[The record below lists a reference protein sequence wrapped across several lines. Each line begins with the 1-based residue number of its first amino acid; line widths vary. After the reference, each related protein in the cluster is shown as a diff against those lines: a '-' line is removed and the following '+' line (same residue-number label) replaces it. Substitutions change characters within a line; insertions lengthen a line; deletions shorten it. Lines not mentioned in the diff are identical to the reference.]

1 MSTKSLQKM
10 VKPIFLMSFLLL
22 FNDCSRNPVTGKRE
36 FLLMSESQE
45 LALGKESDPQVLGEF
60 GMYPDSN
67 IQRYINERGQA
78 MAKISHR
85 PNVPFQF
92 KVVDSDVVNAF
103 AVPGGYVY
111 FTRGIMAHLNSEA
124 QLMGVL
130 GHEIG
135 HITARHSAEQYTS
148 QTFTQLGLVIG
159 MIAFPKFQQFG
170 DLANTGLQLLFLKFS
185 RNHETQADELGVQ
198 YSSKLGYDAHEM
210 AAFFN
215 TLGRLSAGED
225 GSQRIPTFMSSHPD
239 PGDRFTKV
247 NALATDF
254 QLKNQGTYKA
264 ERESFLRLVDGIT
277 YGEDPRQG
285 YVQSNT
291 FYHPELKFQFP
302 VPTGWKYVNTPSQV
316 QMASPDQKAMM
327 LMTLS
332 GEKTL
337 DAAAQGVVKEYNLK
351 VLDQRNVQINGM
363 QAIVQIADQ
372 IPANQQ
378 QGVQQGQ
385 AMTPTNNRRGNNNG
399 NGMTKTNGQGQT
411 NNGGGQPSGTKS
423 APTAPADQ
431 GGQSGQI
438 PSTSGNQGGN
448 TGGQSG
454 QSQGQGQPQTQGQA
468 AQTVRVQSVLIQYN
482 GLIYRFHG
490 IAQGVDFPA
499 NEALFTNTMRGF
511 NTLNDPSKLNVQA
524 DHVRLRTVMFDA
536 TLNEAL
542 RSFGIAES
550 KHKEISILNG
560 LALTDRVSSGTLLKV
575 IGK

>member
-1 MSTKSLQKM
+1 MSFKSLNKL
-10 VKPIFLMSFLLL
+10 VKPVALLGFLVF
-22 FNDCSRNPVTGKRE
+22 FNDCARNPVTGKRQ
-36 FLLMSESQE
+36 FSLMSEGQE
-45 LALGKESDPQVLGEF
+45 LALGKESDPQVLAEF
-60 GMYPDSN
+60 GEYPDSN
-67 IQRYINERGQA
+67 MQRYLDERGQA

-85 PNVPFQF
+85 PNLPFHF

-135 HITARHSAEQYTS
+135 HVTARHSAQQYTN

-170 DLANTGLQLLFLKFS
+170 DLASTGLQLMFLKFS
-185 RNHETQADELGVQ
+185 RDHESQSDQLGVQ

-210 AAFFN
+210 ANFFQ

-225 GSQRIPTFMSSHPD
+225 GQQRIPTFMSSHPD
-239 PGDRFTKV
+239 PGDRYTKV
-247 NALATDF
+247 NAMATDF

-264 ERESFLRLVDGIT
+264 ERESYLRLVDGIV

-285 YVQSNT
+285 YVESNT

-302 VPTGWKYVNTPSQV
+302 IPTGWKHVNTPSQI

-327 LMTLS
+327 LMS
-332 GEKTL
+332 VSNEKTL
-337 DAAAQGVVKEYNLK
+337 DAAAQGVVQQYKLS

-372 IPANQQ
+372 MTAEQQ
-378 QGVQQGQ
+378 QAAQQGQ
-385 AMTPTNNRRGNNNG
+385 AMTPTNS
-399 NGMTKTNGQGQT
+399 NGMAKTNGGQT
-411 NNGGGQPSGTKS
+411 NGGGQTSGTKE
-423 APTAPADQ
+423 APTAPSGSGQ
-431 GGQSGQI
+431 GGQTT
-438 PSTSGNQGGN
+438 STPNNQGNNQGN
-448 TGGQSG
+448 NAG
-454 QSQGQGQPQTQGQA
+454 SQQGQA
-468 AQTVRVQSVLIQYN
+468 AQVTRVQSVLIQYN

-490 IAQGVDFPA
+490 IASSVDFPSF
-499 NEALFTNTMRGF
+499 ERLFSNTMRGF
-511 NTLNDPSKLNVQA
+511 NTLTDPSKINVKE
-524 DHVRLRTVMFDA
+524 DHIRLRTSMYDG
-536 TLNEAL
+536 TLTDVL
-542 RSFGIAES
+542 RGFGIAES
-550 KHKEISILNG
+550 KYKEISILNG

>member
-1 MSTKSLQKM
+1 MSSKSLQKM
-10 VKPIFLMSFLLL
+10 VKPILLIAFLLL
-22 FNDCSRNPVTGKRE
+22 FNDCSRNPVTGKRQ

-45 LALGKESDPQVLGEF
+45 LALGRESDPQVLGEF
-60 GMYPDSN
+60 GIYPDSN

-185 RNHETQADELGVQ
+185 RSHETQADELGVQ

-210 AAFFN
+210 ASFFN

-239 PGDRFTKV
+239 PGDRFNKV

-264 ERESFLRLVDGIT
+264 EREKFLRLIDGIT

-337 DAAAQGVVKEYNLK
+337 DAAAQGVVKEYNLR

-385 AMTPTNNRRGNNNG
+385 AMTPTNNRRGNNDK
-399 NGMTKTNGQGQT
+399 GMTKTNGQGQT
-411 NNGGGQPSGTKS
+411 TNGGGQPSGTKS

-438 PSTSGNQGGN
+438 PSNSGNQGGN
-448 TGGQSG
+448 TSGQSG
-454 QSQGQGQPQTQGQA
+454 QTQGQGQPQTQGQA
-468 AQTVRVQSVLIQYN
+468 AQTVRVQTVLIQYN

-499 NEALFTNTMRGF
+499 NEPLFTKTMRGF
-511 NTLNDPSKLNVQA
+511 NTLTDPSKLNVQA
-524 DHVRLRTVMFDA
+524 DHVRLRSVMFDA

-550 KHKEISILNG
+550 KYKEISILNG

>member
-1 MSTKSLQKM
+1 MTTRFFTKLI
-10 VKPIFLMSFLLL
+10 KPIALMAFLFL

-36 FLLMSESQE
+36 IILMSESQE
-45 LALGKESDPQVLGEF
+45 LALGKESDPQVLGQF

-67 IQRYINERGQA
+67 LQNYLNERGQA

-85 PNVPFQF
+85 PNIPFQF

-135 HITARHSAEQYTS
+135 HITARHSAKQYTS

-185 RNHETQADELGVQ
+185 RDHESQSDELGVQ

-210 AAFFN
+210 ASFFN

-239 PGDRFTKV
+239 PGDRFVKV

-254 QLKNQGTYKA
+254 QLKNQGNYRT
-264 ERESFLRLVDGIT
+264 EREKFLRLVDGMT

-302 VPTGWKYVNTPSQV
+302 VPQGWKYVNTPSQV

-332 GEKTL
+332 GEKSL
-337 DAAAQGVVKEYNLK
+337 AAAANGVVKEYNLR
-351 VLDQRNVQINGM
+351 VLDQRNIQVNGL
-363 QAIVQIADQ
+363 QAIIQVADQ

-378 QGVQQGQ
+378 QAAQQGQ
-385 AMTPTNNRRGNNNG
+385 AMTPTSRRGQG
-399 NGMTKTNGQGQT
+399 NDVSKTNGQGQT
-411 NNGGGQPSGTKS
+411 NNGGGGQPTGTKS
-423 APTAPADQ
+423 APTAPTNQ
-431 GGQSGQI
+431 GGNTGQL
-438 PSTSGNQGGN
+438 PSNTGNQGGN
-448 TGGQSG
+448 TGQTDPNGQNG
-454 QSQGQGQPQTQGQA
+454 QSQGQGQATQA
-468 AQTVRVQSVLIQYN
+468 VRVQTVLIQYN

-490 IAQGVDFPA
+490 LSQGVDFA
-499 NEALFTNTMRGF
+499 NFEREFTNTMRGF
-511 NTLNDPSKLNVQA
+511 NTLNDASKLNVQA
-524 DHVRLRTVMFDA
+524 DHVRLRSVMFDA
-536 TLNEAL
+536 PLNDAL
-542 RSFGIAES
+542 RAMGVVES
-550 KHKEISILNG
+550 KYKEISLLNG
-560 LALTDRVSSGTLLKV
+560 LALTDRVTSGTLIKV